1 MSGLHVI
8 ITVSVMIK
16 NRIVL
21 FYKPYGVPSTFT
33 DELGRETLKAYI
45 PVEGVYAAGRLDLD
59 SEGLLV
65 LSDDGA
71 LIHRLTE
78 PGHHLPKT
86 YLVQV
91 EGNITPEAI
100 ARLQG
105 GVDIPGY
112 HTQRCRVLP
121 IPEPELAPRAKP
133 VTPHGPT
140 SWLRI
145 ELVEGKKRQIRHMTA
160 AVGLPTLRLVRVAI
174 GPVSLN
180 DLQPGEWRDLTPAE
194 VNALKQ
200 LLKNSSESR
209 STAEKKPAA
218 SPNNVRGSRYRTGGR
233 RSPGR

>member
-1 MSGLHVI
+1 
-8 ITVSVMIK
+8 MIK

-91 EGNITPEAI
+91 EGNVTPEAI

-112 HTQRCRVLP
+112 HTQRCRALP
-121 IPEPELAPRAKP
+121 ISAPELAPRAKP

-145 ELVEGKKRQIRHMTA
+145 ELEEGKKRQIRHMTA

-174 GPVSLN
+174 GPLH
-180 DLQPGEWRDLTPAE
+180 LGELKPGEWRELGE
-194 VNALKQ
+194 
-200 LLKNSSESR
+200 E
-209 STAEKKPAA
+209 EKDRLVRAIQKKRKP
-218 SPNNVRGSRYRTGGR
+218 
-233 RSPGR
+233 